1 MKSFFLLNMPGGWEW
16 IVLFLVLFLLAIFII
31 PTWLFYEKAGK
42 PGWAS
47 VIPIYNTLV
56 WLKIIG
62 KPWYWLILFLIPYL
76 NFIFIIWAFNLTS
89 KSFGKGVGF
98 TLGLL
103 FLPVIFFPILGFGSS
118 KYIGPAGGAK

>member
-1 MKSFFLLNMPGGWEW
+1 MQQR
-16 IVLFLVLFLLAIFII
+16 IVWF
-31 PTWLFYEKAGK
+31 
-42 PGWAS
+42 
-47 VIPIYNTLV
+47 
-56 WLKIIG
+56 
-62 KPWYWLILFLIPYL
+62 ILFLIPYL